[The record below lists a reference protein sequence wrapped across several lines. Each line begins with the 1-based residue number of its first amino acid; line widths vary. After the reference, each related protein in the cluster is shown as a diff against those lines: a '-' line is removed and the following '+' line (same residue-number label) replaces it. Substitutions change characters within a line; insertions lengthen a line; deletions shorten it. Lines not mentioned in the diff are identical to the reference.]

1 MSSLNIDIQ
10 PVTLDRWQD
19 MQTLF
24 SPRGACAGCWC
35 MFWRIRRSVFEK
47 QSGEA
52 NRQAMQAIIESGEVP
67 GLLAY
72 QTSEPA
78 GGDPTPIGWVSIAP
92 RPVFTALE
100 RSRLFKPIDEQP
112 VWSIVCFFVSRKYR
126 RKGLT
131 VQLLKGAVNF
141 AAQNGAHIVEAYP
154 VEPKKEN
161 APDVFVYTGLASA
174 FRKTGFVEVTRRSET
189 RPMMR
194 YYLDK
199 D

>member
-1 MSSLNIDIQ
+1 
-10 PVTLDRWQD
+10 
-19 MQTLF
+19 
-24 SPRGACAGCWC
+24 
-35 MFWRIRRSVFEK
+35 MFWRMKRSDFEK

-52 NRQAMQAIIESGEVP
+52 NRQAMQDIIDAGEVP

-72 QTSEPA
+72 LAGEPA
-78 GGDPTPIGWVSIAP
+78 GGNPVPIGWVSIAP

-126 RKGLT
+126 RQGLT
-131 VQLLKGAVNF
+131 VQLLRGAIDY
-141 AAQNGAHIVEAYP
+141 ADQHGARIVEAYP
-154 VEPKKEN
+154 VEPKKES

-174 FRKTGFVEVTRRSET
+174 FRKAGFVEVARRSET

-194 YYLDK
+194 YYLAK